1 MSSGA
6 GARAGAGAG
15 SGKKNLEPE
24 PPQNRPAPKPCPQ
37 HCIIVVAKN
46 DTFLYICRSHRNY
59 ICSKKCILY
68 CLRLCY
74 RNLMAL

>member
-46 DTFLYICRSHRNY
+46 DYLFVYTVLSEVVLQELDGTVNCCAVESLRN
-59 ICSKKCILY
+59 
-68 CLRLCY
+68 
-74 RNLMAL
+74 